1 MHREKCAAAKPAIS
15 YVVGKFRVKIDRRGE
30 WTRNAK
36 LQAPDPAAPI
46 YRKGIDQLPAQI
58 RGPAQSTYKLYN
70 DMTHPQIQIQVPKL
84 PDIPKP
90 PPNPT
95 MVGGRG
101 CFGAC

>member
-1 MHREKCAAAKPAIS
+1 
-15 YVVGKFRVKIDRRGE
+15 
-30 WTRNAK
+30 
-36 LQAPDPAAPI
+36 
-46 YRKGIDQLPAQI
+46 LPAQI